1 MLNDDRLP
9 AGITVLSP
17 PVGREPSRS
26 LPDGIAG
33 RNAAFEHNGRPHDD
47 PAHKTRSQGEIEA
60 AICEGMAR
68 FMQAFMGRGPKAIHS
83 HLIADLVVIRV
94 QGVLTAAEQH
104 LFTTLEPQKGRD
116 LFKGLRTQ
124 LVESSRSRLS
134 AVIEAACEIPPI
146 SMHHDIST
154 ITGEEVFLFRLTE
167 SPVLRA
173 PKKK

>member
-1 MLNDDRLP
+1 MLNDVRLP
-9 AGITVLSP
+9 AGITILSP
-17 PVGREPSRS
+17 PVGREPSPS

-33 RNAAFEHNGRPHDD
+33 RSAAFEHNGRPHDD

-104 LFTTLEPQKGRD
+104 LFTTLEPRGCARPASSIAAPPAGPERRAVSPRACGRNSWNHR
-116 LFKGLRTQ
+116 G
-124 LVESSRSRLS
+124 
-134 AVIEAACEIPPI
+134 
-146 SMHHDIST
+146 
-154 ITGEEVFLFRLTE
+154 
-167 SPVLRA
+167 PVSV
-173 PKKK
+173 P